1 MCCIGGRA
9 AESIFFDKVSTGALS
24 DLEKVTKQAY
34 AMVSIYGLS
43 PKLGNISYYDSSGQ
57 NSGFTKPYSEE
68 RAKLI
73 DSEVSSLIEEQYNR
87 ALKVL
92 KDNKKKV
99 EELANAL
106 LKNEVI
112 FKDNLI
118 SIFGARKWKSYE
130 EEKLEELDIKSKKEK

>member
-1 MCCIGGRA
+1 
-9 AESIFFDKVSTGALS
+9 
-24 DLEKVTKQAY
+24 
-34 AMVSIYGLS
+34 MVSIYGLS

-57 NSGFTKPYSEE
+57 NTGFTKPYSEE

-73 DSEVSSLIEEQYNR
+73 DSEVSSLIEEQYSR

-99 EELANAL
+99 EELANSL

-112 FKDNLI
+112 FKDNLV
-118 SIFGARKWKSYE
+118 SIFGARKWKSYD
-130 EEKLEELDIKSKKEK
+130 EEKLEEDKESTSK

>member
-1 MCCIGGRA
+1 
-9 AESIFFDKVSTGALS
+9 
-24 DLEKVTKQAY
+24 
-34 AMVSIYGLS
+34 MVSIYGLS

-130 EEKLEELDIKSKKEK
+130 EEKLEELDNKSKKEK

>member
-1 MCCIGGRA
+1 MSIIGA
-9 AESIFFDKVSTGALS
+9 IAIS
-24 DLEKVTKQAY
+24 LEKVTKQAY

-130 EEKLEELDIKSKKEK
+130 EEKLEELDNKSKKEK

>member
-106 LKNEVI
+106 LKM
-112 FKDNLI
+112 K
-118 SIFGARKWKSYE
+118 
-130 EEKLEELDIKSKKEK
+130 

>member
-1 MCCIGGRA
+1 MG
-9 AESIFFDKVSTGALS
+9 
-24 DLEKVTKQAY
+24 Y

-43 PKLGNISYYDSSGQ
+43 QKLGNISYYDSSGQ
-57 NSGFTKPYSEE
+57 NTGFTKPYSEE

-87 ALKVL
+87 ALRVL
-92 KDNKKKV
+92 KKNKKKV

-106 LKNEVI
+106 LTNEVI

-118 SIFGARKWKSYE
+118 SIFGARKWKSYDE
-130 EEKLEELDIKSKKEK
+130 

>member
-1 MCCIGGRA
+1 
-9 AESIFFDKVSTGALS
+9 
-24 DLEKVTKQAY
+24 
-34 AMVSIYGLS
+34 MVSIYGLS

-73 DSEVSSLIEEQYNR
+73 DSEVSKLIEEQYNR

-106 LKNEVI
+106 LSNEVI
-112 FKDNLI
+112 FKDNLV
-118 SIFGARKWKSYE
+118 SIFGARKWTSYL
-130 EEKLEELDIKSKKEK
+130 EEKLEEEELKTKNKK

>member
-1 MCCIGGRA
+1 
-9 AESIFFDKVSTGALS
+9 
-24 DLEKVTKQAY
+24 
-34 AMVSIYGLS
+34 MVSIYGLS

-99 EELANAL
+99 EELANSL

-118 SIFGARKWKSYE
+118 SIFGARKWKSYD
-130 EEKLEELDIKSKKEK
+130 EEKLEDLEQSSKKKS

>member
-1 MCCIGGRA
+1 MN
-9 AESIFFDKVSTGALS
+9 SLYVFFDKVSTGALS

>member
-1 MCCIGGRA
+1 
-9 AESIFFDKVSTGALS
+9 
-24 DLEKVTKQAY
+24 
-34 AMVSIYGLS
+34 MVSIYGLS

-73 DSEVSSLIEEQYNR
+73 DSEVSKLIEEQYNR

-92 KDNKKKV
+92 RDNKKKV

-106 LKNEVI
+106 LSNEVI
-112 FKDNLI
+112 FKDNLV
-118 SIFGARKWKSYE
+118 SIFGARKWTSYH
-130 EEKLEELDIKSKKEK
+130 EEKLEEEESKTKKKK

>member
-1 MCCIGGRA
+1 MN
-9 AESIFFDKVSTGALS
+9 SLYVFFDKVSTGALS

-130 EEKLEELDIKSKKEK
+130 EEKLEELDNKSKKEK